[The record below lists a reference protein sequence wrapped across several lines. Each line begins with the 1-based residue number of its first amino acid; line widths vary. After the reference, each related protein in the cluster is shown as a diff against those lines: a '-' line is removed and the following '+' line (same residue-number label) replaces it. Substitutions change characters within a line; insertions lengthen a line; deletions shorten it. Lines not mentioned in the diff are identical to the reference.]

1 MKKVKPNLSKMFN
14 FNIIILIIVVLA
26 VVVSHNVQAK
36 LQTNHKHQQHHAHQT
51 HNYKHHKFGGDIN
64 TDDNVLADKLE
75 QQQQQHQHG
84 HHNKHQHHSHH
95 HHHNQQQ
102 PQHYT
107 ADTPSLEFTTS
118 SSISSVSSYSAS
130 ALPLS
135 SDNEFLIKQQEQQ
148 QQQQQQLLTNKDNI
162 YYKTK
167 DLKADS
173 STSSTTSKPSLSIH
187 LMKQHLRNMK
197 KSSSNYMSMQSETLS
212 NSRQEHTHLKHNNN
226 NNRLISTPSTKHQ
239 QASSSSRSNYNSSSN
254 VGGID
259 NHQSDNV
266 VATMYSSSPSNENSK
281 WNLPKTTKD
290 NDMKLNETAE
300 YEKKHNDQHYHQHR
314 DHVHQHQHTH
324 QHQHKK
330 PEFLNEQPAQQNYD
344 DYYSDQ
350 ENDDDDDVD
359 DDDDNDYN
367 EDEGDNDNIDGI
379 SYDDDNNLSDRS
391 YARITRSK
399 LDDDYID
406 DEPYRNELSMQR
418 DAPGVLTEQK
428 YLDVGNEKVV
438 QQARERYIQEQQKRP
453 RTPHEL
459 ATEHWHRMI
468 QATKCRK
475 PMPRVIPVSNNTS
488 KRYEPYATIL
498 HRCGDDTGCCGSTAS
513 VCTVKRHEI
522 VMVYVFSYDFNY
534 RKEIEALPMQN
545 HTECHCVNRASLLLH
560 DSMPRDKRSG
570 GSVGGL
576 GSTSSLHHF
585 QRQQR
590 KQQQLQQDYR
600 QSSSLQL
607 QSPNQHHQE
616 QLQNMLDCHCP
627 RHFNVFEED
636 VERHAHLPKPHSV
649 FIRKCRC
656 DCLVNN
662 QTCLRFKHGEE
673 GFSLEDRK
681 CILERNCKPP
691 VCSYGEYNVRV
702 GRCPSYYRS
711 HLLQTT

>member
-1 MKKVKPNLSKMFN
+1 MKMKKVKPNLRAMFN
-14 FNIIILIIVVLA
+14 FHTIILVILMVVLSTLH
-26 VVVSHNVQAK
+26 SHTIEGK
-36 LQTNHKHQQHHAHQT
+36 LQTNHKHHHHHYKQH
-51 HNYKHHKFGGDIN
+51 NVVGGGIDTDIE
-64 TDDNVLADKLE
+64 NVADKLE
-75 QQQQQHQHG
+75 QQPG
-84 HHNKHQHHSHH
+84 HHNHQHSQHHHQQHHHQHHHQPH
-95 HHHNQQQ
+95 QQQ
-102 PQHYT
+102 YT
-107 ADTPSLEFTTS
+107 ATPSLEFTTS
-118 SSISSVSSYSAS
+118 SSASSSSA
-130 ALPLS
+130 AFMD
-135 SDNEFLIKQQEQQ
+135 SDNEFLIKQQE
-148 QQQQQQLLTNKDNI
+148 LPLTNKDEI

-167 DLKADS
+167 DLKS
-173 STSSTTSKPSLSIH
+173 SSATSSTTSKPSLSIQ
-187 LMKQHLRNMK
+187 LMKQHVGNMK
-197 KSSSNYMSMQSETLS
+197 TSSSNTTTTTTTAMQSETLS
-212 NSRQEHTHLKHNNN
+212 NSRQEHTHLKHYNSK
-226 NNRLISTPSTKHQ
+226 RLISTPSTKHQ
-239 QASSSSRSNYNSSSN
+239 ASSSGGDHGDGD
-254 VGGID
+254 GGID
-259 NHQSDNV
+259 NNRSDTI
-266 VATMYSSSPSNENSK
+266 ATMYSVPNENSK
-281 WNLPKTTKD
+281 WNLATTKD
-290 NDMKLNETAE
+290 NDDIKLNKPAE
-300 YEKKHNDQHYHQHR
+300 HQNQTHNEHHHHQRDR
-314 DHVHQHQHTH
+314 DHEHDQ
-324 QHQHKK
+324 KMK
-330 PEFLNEQPAQQNYD
+330 PEQPAHQNYE
-344 DYYSDQ
+344 DYYSDA
-350 ENDDDDDVD
+350 EDDDDDD
-359 DDDDNDYN
+359 DYN

-406 DEPYRNELSMQR
+406 DEPYRNGLNDLSMQR

-428 YLDVGNEKVV
+428 YLDVGNEKAV
-438 QQARERYIQEQQKRP
+438 QQARERYIQEQKRP
-453 RTPHEL
+453 RTPQEL

-475 PMPRVIPVSNNTS
+475 PLPRVIPVSNNTS

-545 HTECHCVNRASLLLH
+545 HTECHCVNRGSLLH

-570 GSVGGL
+570 GSGAGGGL
-576 GSTSSLHHF
+576 GSTSYLHHF

-590 KQQQLQQDYR
+590 KQQHR
-600 QSSSLQL
+600 QSQPQSQQQL
-607 QSPNQHHQE
+607 QSHHQQ

-691 VCSYGEYNVRV
+691 VCSYGEYNLRV